1 MNVIF
6 VGGPDGKKFT
16 NNYFQG
22 LAGHGVVV
30 TRHWPDPSRKHYV
43 PAGVGAVIINGDA
56 SSPSQR
62 SHVKAMCERDKV
74 PMVVGTNSVT
84 ETVQRMAKLGLIA
97 SAKETVVAD
106 RQHDLLPE
114 LLDDHVAAPAQ
125 YHADI
130 KDPDAGLDDVNS
142 DNKKVGEAVSR
153 LEEPIEMIIES
164 NGQVRLRVTICA
176 DGHKNTITRSQ
187 TPVVWGDEF
196 FTSKTN
202 LGLRHNVP
210 PGNLHSYIRSGNT
223 FNGKVI
229 RDATVEDVVR
239 AFPGIKVAD
248 HRVVTH
254 GVFELRDGRVFMRVS
269 AGQSLK
275 MTWCPDGVIR
285 TRSEAA
291 VAGKV
296 TARVIDRLNGLGL
309 EGYREPRLEELR
321 AQWPRATFS
330 GWPEPK
336 TAPVRQ
342 ETKLPVTAD
351 DVRLSDIVKT
361 GPGINFL
368 ALVLGS
374 GEAVLMPVSDLAR
387 RSLFT
392 ESRVFSGRDEITSLF
407 PSGVQW
413 VRL

>member
-1 MNVIF
+1 M
-6 VGGPDGKKFT
+6 
-16 NNYFQG
+16 
-22 LAGHGVVV
+22 
-30 TRHWPDPSRKHYV
+30 
-43 PAGVGAVIINGDA
+43 
-56 SSPSQR
+56 
-62 SHVKAMCERDKV
+62 
-74 PMVVGTNSVT
+74 
-84 ETVQRMAKLGLIA
+84 
-97 SAKETVVAD
+97 
-106 RQHDLLPE
+106 
-114 LLDDHVAAPAQ
+114 
-125 YHADI
+125 
-130 KDPDAGLDDVNS
+130 
-142 DNKKVGEAVSR
+142 
-153 LEEPIEMIIES
+153 
-164 NGQVRLRVTICA
+164 
-176 DGHKNTITRSQ
+176 
-187 TPVVWGDEF
+187 
-196 FTSKTN
+196 
-202 LGLRHNVP
+202 
-210 PGNLHSYIRSGNT
+210 
-223 FNGKVI
+223 
-229 RDATVEDVVR
+229 
-239 AFPGIKVAD
+239 
-248 HRVVTH
+248 
-254 GVFELRDGRVFMRVS
+254 VFELRDGRVFMRIS

-309 EGYREPRLEELR
+309 EGYREPSLEELR
-321 AQWPRATFS
+321 SQWPRATFS